1 VGCTLEIWFGGR
13 VWVFGSSG
21 SPAGV
26 CGPCV
31 GISGRSEIGEVTV
44 RFGGF
49 VGLGAPAVGCTL
61 AIWFGG
67 RVWVFGSSGLPGS
80 LPLICCIFL
89 TLSVCNFLEMVT
101 CQNGIGGCKMPF
113 LQMDRT
119 QGALFNESF
128 IIALTYLF
136 SFLREVIHFL
146 NHFSKISFHLWF
158 ATMIV

>member
-1 VGCTLEIWFGGR
+1 MGFQQQ
-13 VWVFGSSG
+13 WVTVRELLALAFG

-44 RFGGF
+44 RLGGF
-49 VGLGAPAVGCTL
+49 VGPRAPAVGCTL
-61 AIWFGG
+61 AVWFGG
-67 RVWVFGSSGLPGS
+67 RVWVFGSSGSPGS

-101 CQNGIGGCKMPF
+101 CQNGIGGCKMPL

-119 QGALFNESF
+119 QGALTKIF
-128 IIALTYLF
+128 ILF
-136 SFLREVIHFL
+136 LFFKTEILIKKLF
-146 NHFSKISFHLWF
+146 FIF
-158 ATMIV
+158 

>member
-1 VGCTLEIWFGGR
+1 MSIQGVGGDRSEVLCNWSSGGR
-13 VWVFGSSG
+13 AGLASKFDLGACLEVPIVGLRCEQRELLALAFGCLV
-21 SPAGV
+21 GV

-49 VGLGAPAVGCTL
+49 VGSGASAVGCTL
-61 AIWFGG
+61 VVWFGG
-67 RVWVFGSSGLPGS
+67 RVWVFSSSGSLGS

-101 CQNGIGGCKMPF
+101 CQNGIGGCKMPL

-119 QGALFNESF
+119 QRALF
-128 IIALTYLF
+128 
-136 SFLREVIHFL
+136 
-146 NHFSKISFHLWF
+146 KK
-158 ATMIV
+158 